1 MLARVFALVLLAPS
15 AVLATSYSFRT
26 QPTGP
31 LGGPVRFEFRAES
44 TAGAKRDVT
53 SLTVSKRTLDHT
65 WKPVWSISGRRSAP
79 LRHAWLFSHLLQL
92 LLTRPQMFPAM
103 TGERS
108 SYVIVRHVCSWE
120 CRRAC

>member
-31 LGGPVRFEFRAES
+31 LGGPVRLSFVLSRPQVRSGMSHGSRCGRSAE
-44 TAGAKRDVT
+44 
-53 SLTVSKRTLDHT
+53 
-65 WKPVWSISGRRSAP
+65 RRSAP

-108 SYVIVRHVCSWE
+108 SYVIVRHVC
-120 CRRAC
+120 

>member
-31 LGGPVRFEFRAES
+31 LGGPVRLSFVLSRPQVRSGMSHRSQCRNGRWITHGSRCGRSAE
-44 TAGAKRDVT
+44 
-53 SLTVSKRTLDHT
+53 
-65 WKPVWSISGRRSAP
+65 RRSAP
-79 LRHAWLFSHLLQL
+79 LRHAWLFSHMLHL